1 MSQLRLKWMRLK
13 IRTSPE
19 AVFDFIKNTPYSD
32 AIGAGFTKYETI
44 HNGMTAT
51 FNKKSVVLEPVAD
64 PFGELLEF
72 ERVVFDQIS
81 FSIQTLS
88 NKICLLTFYN
98 PPKTVKPFIDFLS
111 QAEGLNVAYGNLT
124 VDLKAFMRII
134 RENFGVKVFGIS
146 KVKVSNLPVTE
157 KTRACLE
164 LNSSGDALHDLKV
177 FVGDSEFKLDKIKA
191 GGFYLD
197 SKISFEL
204 TSGASAVVPDEHFS
218 IFNDAI
224 SCMEIDKF

>member
-19 AVFDFIKNTPYSD
+19 AIFDFIKNTPYSD

-44 HNGMTAT
+44 HNGMAAT
-51 FNKKSVVLEPVAD
+51 FNKKTVILEPVSD
-64 PFGELLEF
+64 PFGEVLEF
-72 ERVVFDQIS
+72 ERVVFDQIA
-81 FSIQTLS
+81 FSIQTIS

-111 QAEGLNVAYGNLT
+111 QAKGVSVAYGNLT
-124 VDLKAFMRII
+124 VDLKAFMKVI
-134 RENFGVKVFGIS
+134 REVFGIKVFGIS

-164 LNSSGDALHDLKV
+164 LNSSGDALQDLKG
-177 FVGDSEFKLDKIKA
+177 FVGDNDFKLDKIKV
-191 GGFYLD
+191 GGLYLN
-197 SKISFEL
+197 SKLSFEL
-204 TSGASAVVPDEHFS
+204 TSGASAVIPEEHVLV
-218 IFNDAI
+218 FNDAI
-224 SCMEIDKF
+224 SSMELAKY